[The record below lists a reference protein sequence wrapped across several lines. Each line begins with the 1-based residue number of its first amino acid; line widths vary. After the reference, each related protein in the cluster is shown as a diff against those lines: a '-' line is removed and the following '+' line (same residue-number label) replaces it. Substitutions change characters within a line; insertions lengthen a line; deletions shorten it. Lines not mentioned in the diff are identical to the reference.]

1 MKNVNLK
8 ENEEIKTNKEIK
20 DNKDIN
26 GKNLK
31 EKEDIDKKDIN
42 TVEAKKGMDKTI
54 NKKDKIIDE
63 KDIENFSDI
72 EEDKKTV
79 KAVKKN
85 TKKSTKEGT
94 KESIKKTNKKTETDE
109 KAKSINSSKKTQKSS
124 KEAKSKS
131 KNKNK
136 SVNEKDVNKILDEL
150 EKLYPDATCEL
161 NYGTAFELLIA
172 TILSAQ
178 CTDVRV
184 NKVTSEL
191 FKKYNT
197 ARDFADLSIE
207 EISKEI
213 KSCGLYKSK
222 SQKIKDTSEQLCE
235 LYDGEVPDS
244 LEELVKLPGVGR
256 KTAGVV
262 LSNAFNQPAI
272 AVDTHVFRVTN
283 RIGIVDEPNPQKTEF
298 ALMEAIPKE
307 RWSHSHHVLIFHG
320 RRMCKARNPECGD
333 CPIKEVCNYYKEINE
348 MK

>member
-8 ENEEIKTNKEIK
+8 EINE
-20 DNKDIN
+20 KDIKEN
-26 GKNLK
+26 EDIKANQEINEKNLK
-31 EKEDIDKKDIN
+31 GKEDIDKKDIN
-42 TVEAKKGMDKTI
+42 KVEPKKEMNKAI
-54 NKKDKIIDE
+54 SKKDKIIDE
-63 KDIENFSDI
+63 KDISNFSDI
-72 EEDKKTV
+72 EEDKKTE
-79 KAVKKN
+79 
-85 TKKSTKEGT
+85 TGKKSK
-94 KESIKKTNKKTETDE
+94 STN
-109 KAKSINSSKKTQKSS
+109 SNKKTQKSN
-124 KEAKSKS
+124 KETKSKS

-136 SVNEKDVNKILDEL
+136 SVNDKDVNKILDEL

-197 ARDFADLSIE
+197 ARDFANLSIE

-244 LEELVKLPGVGR
+244 LEKLVKLPGVGR

-333 CPIKEVCNYYKEINE
+333 CPIKEDCNYYKEINE